1 MSAAG
6 TPFASSRWTSMDSS
20 VVLPACRAPVTTT
33 TYGLSIQP
41 TSVSSSRRGSHE
53 CSYGRPVRHGLR
65 MLKISMF
72 IADTPSTW
80 CKHTM
85 VRPNDKGP
93 RHLGRLNDEPSRHL
107 VKCGPTYP
115 VGADM
120 GLIWG
125 QLVIRL
131 PGVKYS
137 WSGLFSRLRWF
148 FYLFFVLSM
157 SGSFRVLLLSSV
169 LFVFHFLLDLS

>member
-20 VVLPACRAPVTTT
+20 VVVPACRAPVTTT

-72 IADTPSTW
+72 IADTSSTW
-80 CKHTM
+80 CKHTV
-85 VRPNDKGP
+85 VRPNDKDP
-93 RHLGRLNDEPSRHL
+93 RHLDRPNDELSRHL
-107 VKCGPTYP
+107 VGCSPTGA
-115 VGADM
+115 VGGSVGVGRYGSAGKEVLTGKE
-120 GLIWG
+120 GLDSHM
-125 QLVIRL
+125 RRKH
-131 PGVKYS
+131 P
-137 WSGLFSRLRWF
+137 LRTP
-148 FYLFFVLSM
+148 LALKRNTR
-157 SGSFRVLLLSSV
+157 GE
-169 LFVFHFLLDLS
+169 

>member
-41 TSVSSSRRGSHE
+41 ASVSSSRRGSHE

-72 IADTPSTW
+72 IADTSSTW

-107 VKCGPTYP
+107 VNCGPTYP

-120 GLIWG
+120 GSAGNRHSVVRKDSIPACAKAPLALERNARG
-125 QLVIRL
+125 RGYDG
-131 PGVKYS
+131 PGEVS
-137 WSGLFSRLRWF
+137 
-148 FYLFFVLSM
+148 
-157 SGSFRVLLLSSV
+157 
-169 LFVFHFLLDLS
+169 